1 MRNQNRVLMLLENG
15 PYPRDS
21 RVRAEANAL
30 TDAGYEVT
38 VICPTWDKEP
48 AAENVKGVQVYRYPA
63 LPEMD
68 GLLGFIAEYS
78 YALNVTFLITLFV
91 WFRRGFDVIHSHN
104 PPDLFVFIALFFKP
118 FGKKFVFDHHD
129 LSPEVYQARTPTGGN
144 KVLYQILIG
153 LEKLSLRVADLV
165 IATNESYKRLEMERG
180 HVPEEQVTIV
190 RNAPDLNRLKLT
202 TPSPSLREKAG
213 TILCYVGEMGY
224 QDGLDYLMRA
234 LHHLRHD
241 LGESDFYCV
250 LMGKGP
256 ELDNLKQL
264 AKELDIE
271 ENVWFF
277 GWANGQQLSEVLS
290 TSDIC
295 VDPDPSNPFNDRST
309 MIKMAEYMAFAKPI
323 VAFDLP
329 EHRFTAEDAALY
341 VPDNNELEF
350 AKAVKLL
357 MSNPELRKTMGES
370 GKQRVMSQ
378 LSWQHSARNL
388 TQGYASILPLRSQ
401 KKSRSTEPTT
411 VLKKIDA

>member
-1 MRNQNRVLMLLENG
+1 MANQNRVLMLLENG

-21 RVRAEANAL
+21 RVRAEAEAL
-30 TDAGYEVT
+30 TGVGYEVT
-38 VICPTWDKEP
+38 VICPTWDREQRV
-48 AAENVKGVQVYRYPA
+48 ENVNGVRVYRYPA

-91 WFRRGFDVIHSHN
+91 WIRHGFDAIHSHN

-144 KVLYQILIG
+144 NVLYQILVG

-165 IATNESYKRLEMERG
+165 IATNESYKRLEMDRG
-180 HVPEEQVTIV
+180 RVPEDRVTIV
-190 RNAPDLNRLKLT
+190 RNAPDLNRLKTT
-202 TPSPSLREKAG
+202 TPSASLREKAG

-224 QDGLDYLMRA
+224 QDGLDYLMRS
-234 LHHLRHD
+234 LRHLRYD
-241 LGESDFYCV
+241 LGETDFYCV

-256 ELDNLKQL
+256 ELENLKAL
-264 AKELDIE
+264 SKELDIE

-277 GWANGQQLSEVLS
+277 GWANGEQLSEVLS
-290 TSDIC
+290 TTDIC

-341 VPDNNELEF
+341 VQDNNELEF
-350 AKAVKLL
+350 AKAIKLL
-357 MSNPELRKTMGES
+357 MGNPELRKTMGES
-370 GKQRVMSQ
+370 GQQRVMSK
-378 LSWQHSARNL
+378 LSWQHSAKNL
-388 TQGYASILPLRSQ
+388 TQAYGDLLPLGGRQ
-401 KKSRSTEPTT
+401 RVAEPTT
-411 VLKKIDA
+411 VLKKIDI

>member
-48 AAENVKGVQVYRYPA
+48 MAENVKGVQVYRYPA
-63 LPEMD
+63 LPEME

-180 HVPEEQVTIV
+180 RVPEEQVTIV

-241 LGESDFYCV
+241 LNESDFYCV

-357 MSNPELRKTMGES
+357 MGNPELRKTMGES
-370 GKQRVMSQ
+370 GKQRVISQ